1 MTPAPIQNSAQS
13 AISRRRFSNRSPRL
27 IGGLAQVAEVDGTAA
42 PHRGE
47 IQPSSGAVDHGYAT
61 TIHKAQGI
69 TVDWAFVVG
78 SGSMDRHMAYVALT
92 RHRDGVQLYAG
103 REEFKDFAALS
114 SRLSRGGVKETTLD
128 YARRRGLEAEGREPA
143 RDGARTTAERP
154 LQRPAVAVERGSR
167 PEERETPAQEP
178 AALSLS
184 WLGRLVARV
193 RGAEPSRPEEAEPER
208 LPGSHPAHDLT
219 WESPLPAEERNRL
232 LGRPEPTTERP
243 MAERSFDRDALLG
256 RSTPG
261 AGREAS
267 QAEATRPG
275 TELERTPEQRDR
287 LLGRGPRPSRA
298 GWAREGLERDQDRG
312 R

>member
-128 YARRRGLEAEGREPA
+128 YARRRGLEAEGRAPA

-154 LQRPAVAVERGSR
+154 LQRPAAAVERGSG

-178 AALSLS
+178 AGPPRS

-193 RGAEPSRPEEAEPER
+193 RGAEPARQEAEPER
-208 LPGSHPAHDLT
+208 LPSSQLAPEPIG
-219 WESPLPAEERNRL
+219 ESPMRAEERNRL
-232 LGRPEPTTERP
+232 LGRPEPT
-243 MAERSFDRDALLG
+243 
-256 RSTPG
+256 
-261 AGREAS
+261 
-267 QAEATRPG
+267 
-275 TELERTPEQRDR
+275 
-287 LLGRGPRPSRA
+287 
-298 GWAREGLERDQDRG
+298 
-312 R
+312 